1 VELDVDHSGAASVA
15 VSMDGG
21 RRRGEDSILVC
32 WVAVQEGDWRGCGGA
47 GRKGD
52 EAAAASCPAKTAVDL
67 IITETCQ
74 QQKSTE
80 NRL

>member
-1 VELDVDHSGAASVA
+1 
-15 VSMDGG
+15 MDGG
-21 RRRGEDSILVC
+21 QRRGEDSILVR
-32 WVAVQEGDWRGCGGA
+32 WVAVQEEDWRVGSGGGA

-52 EAAAASCPAKTAVDL
+52 EAAASCPTKTAVDL

-80 NRL
+80 NKL